1 MVYCSG
7 SNIPKQEPFVL
18 GDAAENKTER
28 SVHDRLINSAWQ
40 ICSTR
45 REVRGFL
52 PWRDAILTGVLRGKF
67 RSVAKLHL
75 HHNFCPIDMK
85 YILALALLAL
95 CIVTVSTRRIHREKQ
110 KVLYD
115 SWGYE
120 NDARGECTTGKKA
133 GESCNDDGQC
143 CSRFCDHTGKCITIA
158 WSNTML
164 GSLIMTLMYC
174 STFSDYI
181 ATG

>member
-1 MVYCSG
+1 M
-7 SNIPKQEPFVL
+7 
-18 GDAAENKTER
+18 
-28 SVHDRLINSAWQ
+28 HDLLIISAWQ
-40 ICSTR
+40 ICRTR

-52 PWRDAILTGVLRGKF
+52 LWRDAILTGVLKGKF

-110 KVLYD
+110 KLLYD
-115 SWGYE
+115 PWGYE
-120 NDARGECTTGKKA
+120 NDARGECTLKKA

-143 CSRFCDHTGKCITIA
+143 CSRFCDHKGKCITIG
-158 WSNTML
+158 WSYTML
-164 GSLIMTLMYC
+164 GSLIMTLIYC
-174 STFSDYI
+174 STFSDFI
-181 ATG
+181 DKSITTG